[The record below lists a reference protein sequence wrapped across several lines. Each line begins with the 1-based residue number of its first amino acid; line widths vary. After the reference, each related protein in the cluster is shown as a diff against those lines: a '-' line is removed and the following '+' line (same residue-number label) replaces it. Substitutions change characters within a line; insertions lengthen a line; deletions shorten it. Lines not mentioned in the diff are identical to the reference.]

1 MCVCVYIKWLILTK
15 KHMKKNDI
23 EAIVDD
29 INTLWLDEKHI
40 ERKLGHKNLQFIINK
55 YDKMYKNHRH
65 ELVNN
70 PKKQPTRRFLRS
82 DLEDFYIVIWIV
94 QQMNQA
100 ISKEI

>member
-1 MCVCVYIKWLILTK
+1 
-15 KHMKKNDI
+15 MKKNDI

-70 PKKQPTRRFLRS
+70 PKSNQP
-82 DLEDFYIVIWIV
+82 ENFYVVIWKIFT
-94 QQMNQA
+94 
-100 ISKEI
+100 

>member
-1 MCVCVYIKWLILTK
+1 
-15 KHMKKNDI
+15 
-23 EAIVDD
+23 
-29 INTLWLDEKHI
+29 
-40 ERKLGHKNLQFIINK
+40 
-55 YDKMYKNHRH
+55 MYKNHRH

-70 PKKQPTRRFLRS
+70 PKKQPIRRFLRS